1 MLPPP
6 TPVIKDE
13 IEGIQ
18 FSNTKTYK
26 LENKN
31 EIYQLKI
38 SFNETLIFFEI
49 EKLNLI
55 PKKDF
60 NIHLSL
66 KELGKINK
74 FFNQFDEIAEVF
86 ISFDTLLGSKNI
98 SVFEEEEKKIQL
110 KIHNPANKKEF
121 YLDIPFKE
129 KDLKSEIKSIYE
141 YINSLN
147 NKIIDLEKKVDDL
160 CTFKEEYLKRKK
172 EKKKNGEKEEE
183 IEKVIKDKKII
194 KLIEKLKEID
204 LVTKKEE
211 KIEKEKEK
219 EKEEEIENLDIFKD
233 SNIIQKDED
242 IKLIL
247 SWLNKKSIK
256 TNLLFDSK
264 TDGNLLSDL
273 YKKVKNKFPILVVI
287 KSKKGYRF
295 GGYSPIPIICDE
307 KWYKEDNSFIFSLET
322 KNKYNAKTLSNTHI
336 LGNENLFQFGND
348 IRIYNLFTRTND
360 NFVGKCDYD
369 SPINYEINGGDRNYT
384 VLNLEIYEIIFY

>member
-1 MLPPP
+1 MKQ
-6 TPVIKDE
+6 V
-13 IEGIQ
+13 
-18 FSNTKTYK
+18 
-26 LENKN
+26 
-31 EIYQLKI
+31 
-38 SFNETLIFFEI
+38 
-49 EKLNLI
+49 
-55 PKKDF
+55 
-60 NIHLSL
+60 
-66 KELGKINK
+66 
-74 FFNQFDEIAEVF
+74 
-86 ISFDTLLGSKNI
+86 
-98 SVFEEEEKKIQL
+98 
-110 KIHNPANKKEF
+110 
-121 YLDIPFKE
+121 
-129 KDLKSEIKSIYE
+129 LKSEIKSIYE

-147 NKIIDLEKKVDDL
+147 NKMINLEKKVDEL
-160 CTFKEEYLKRKK
+160 YLFKEEYLKRKK